1 MKKFIF
7 FLAILFLLLQTS
19 VFALPIDDLF
29 DTPSDRAA
37 YEKELARIKKRDC
50 VVFDTP
56 TLTKYYEALVR
67 SGMSKAEAWTHTME
81 KQDEYRA
88 AKDKRE
94 NIGAINNLIYIEQQ
108 EKYVNDIR
116 TQLLETSDASTK
128 IRLNNKLQ
136 LAYQLTEQNRALYKK
151 DPVLYF
157 IQKDSYMP
165 QASVNQPQYYKERFE
180 RLDYHYDKL
189 DIMYKLRTYL
199 TKEEKEE
206 LAKEIKFYKN
216 LTFSEKETSF
226 IDMNYRYGNYY
237 GKDYLTLIINDLLR
251 EELITKN
258 DIKFINVINK
268 SQKLKTFVQSNKL
281 YLTIFMLLIFVFC
294 IMLFVFLRLKKK
306 RRKSYIKS
314 SANFK

>member
-1 MKKFIF
+1 MRIKILVLIF
-7 FLAILFLLLQTS
+7 FLLHNS
-19 VFALPIDDLF
+19 VIAFPVDDLL
-29 DTPSDRAA
+29 DSSGRAE
-37 YEKELARIKKRDC
+37 YEKELTRIKQRDC

-56 TLTKYYEALVR
+56 TLTKYYEVLVK
-67 SGMSKAEAWTHTME
+67 SGMSKGEAWTLTME

-108 EKYVNDIR
+108 ENYVNNIQKR
-116 TQLLETSDASTK
+116 IFETSDPSTK
-128 IRLNNKLQ
+128 IRLNNMLQ

-165 QASVNQPQYYKERFE
+165 QASVNQPRYYKERFE
-180 RLDYHYDKL
+180 RLDYHYDNL

-199 TKEEKEE
+199 TTEEKEE

-237 GKDYLTLIINDLLR
+237 GKDYLTLIINDLLK
-251 EELITKN
+251 EGLISKD
-258 DIKFINVINK
+258 DIKFMDVLNK
-268 SQKLKTFVQSNKL
+268 FQKFKIFVKTNKL
-281 YLTIFMLLIFVFC
+281 YLTIFLLLIIFFTLT
-294 IMLFVFLRLKKK
+294 LFVFLYLKKK
-306 RRKSYIKS
+306 RRKSYIKTT
-314 SANFK
+314 ANLK